1 MDQDYNLL
9 IDNSEKSK
17 VQNKAYN
24 LNDILC
30 WIFSISLWTSLII
43 ILYLLYTANYKTLFE
58 YEQLLYSIFIISYL
72 MYIISELF
80 SNTSKLL
87 FNKQS
92 KDEIYQK
99 MGKLFKTPPKIT
111 FECQCYHY
119 KTVHKERNI
128 GNGKVGS
135 YSKEVKEITYTGSYN
150 MPFYSSRDISG
161 LFYLNCEEAYVNQ
174 KYYVGLILSE
184 EINFADGIS
193 IMDYKKCKNDYYNKN
208 RKKDEEMDFKEI
220 RTIPGLVTH
229 NLVPIGRGDLF
240 FVNFGFF
247 LISTLL
253 GLGELYKIFINR
265 FLVYQKY
272 KIRKIISTRNNLN
285 DSNCEQKYS
294 QLTPRLN
301 LISQELTYEPD
312 TYNYINNDAS
322 IELPTKIELDL
333 AQKYKNEI
341 PVYSISNGDGD
352 NKPGVIIDDPR
363 NYSKILDVHTL
374 LPGEEGNNLDN
385 N

>member
-58 YEQLLYSIFIISYL
+58 YEQLLYIIFIISYL

-174 KYYVGLILSE
+174 K
-184 EINFADGIS
+184 
-193 IMDYKKCKNDYYNKN
+193 
-208 RKKDEEMDFKEI
+208 
-220 RTIPGLVTH
+220 
-229 NLVPIGRGDLF
+229 
-240 FVNFGFF
+240 
-247 LISTLL
+247 
-253 GLGELYKIFINR
+253 
-265 FLVYQKY
+265 
-272 KIRKIISTRNNLN
+272 
-285 DSNCEQKYS
+285 
-294 QLTPRLN
+294 
-301 LISQELTYEPD
+301 
-312 TYNYINNDAS
+312 
-322 IELPTKIELDL
+322 
-333 AQKYKNEI
+333 
-341 PVYSISNGDGD
+341 
-352 NKPGVIIDDPR
+352 
-363 NYSKILDVHTL
+363 
-374 LPGEEGNNLDN
+374 
-385 N
+385 